1 MSQGTGDDV
10 GAAACPRVAMSKQQ
24 MEHEDLGRLVPA
36 FQLIIILHK

>member
-1 MSQGTGDDV
+1 
-10 GAAACPRVAMSKQQ
+10 MSKQQ